1 MHFHVRRASILI
13 YFLRATTAPP
23 LAKAVSWPR
32 PNWRNSLWQRCR
44 RERRSRRLRECEFFL
59 NLYVL
64 PTYGGP
70 ASILFTTMRRKRN
83 SSSRCHGSVTRPKG
97 SISQFPRISLT
108 KPSKQRRM
116 PLRRSNKCIF
126 GIVMYSS
133 LKLHAMKTNIKLVLN
148 YTICSNSRA

>member
-1 MHFHVRRASILI
+1 MYVERVFSYTFLGLPRR
-13 YFLRATTAPP
+13 R
-23 LAKAVSWPR
+23 R
-32 PNWRNSLWQRCR
+32 WQRPSVGQDRTGETPFGNDVDARGGQGGCANV
-44 RERRSRRLRECEFFL
+44 SFFL

-83 SSSRCHGSVTRPKG
+83 SSSRCHGSVTRPKD

-108 KPSKQRRM
+108 KPSKQRKM

-126 GIVMYSS
+126 GIVMYFS